1 MTLQEDRELNIELY
15 VNKGRG
21 FVLADAHPI
30 PRGAAVDLVRIDSVY
45 NPVRRANFTV
55 EENRVGQ
62 RTDFDKLTLHIETD
76 GSLSPESAV
85 GYGAE
90 LVRKHL
96 GYMLQFGGTFG
107 SPSSR
112 ASVSVPERLRE
123 LLSRSI
129 EDLAEMS
136 VRSRNSLQKENILT
150 LGELVLKTEDE
161 MLAIDNFG
169 RKSLKEIE
177 DFLEGHG
184 LHFGMKIEEG
194 DDGRLFFLDGHE
206 PAEAGE
212 L

>member
-1 MTLQEDRELNIELY
+1 
-15 VNKGRG
+15 
-21 FVLADAHPI
+21 
-30 PRGAAVDLVRIDSVY
+30 
-45 NPVRRANFTV
+45 
-55 EENRVGQ
+55 
-62 RTDFDKLTLHIETD
+62 
-76 GSLSPESAV
+76 
-85 GYGAE
+85 
-90 LVRKHL
+90 
-96 GYMLQFGGTFG
+96 
-107 SPSSR
+107 
-112 ASVSVPERLRE
+112 VSVPERLRE